1 MFDAELWK
9 KGGIY
14 EQATKTIHNYF
25 FVKAMELLNEGG
37 LLAFVTSRGVADTP
51 SNKFV
56 RDYLVS
62 HADLISA
69 IRLPDMLFMQTSG
82 IEVGSDLLVFQ
93 KHTHKASLSQRE
105 QLFLQVGREKA
116 DTTGTMTEYA
126 NKLFTLSKTTLATGS
141 RIAMNQYGKY
151 VRKYQWQGDENAMSQ
166 YLAALLKLDF
176 GRYFRKSLFTSE
188 GQDGI
193 HTQMSLFGSVA
204 VKQPPKGRRAYT
216 DEPEAWM
223 KEGAMVLFEGQVG
236 VIQYR
241 KSDLYQETATDFVP
255 VDEGKVNTDRANDYF
270 AIRKAYFELAI
281 KEQEKQMEQPQLRE
295 RLNACYDAFVAKWGF
310 FHENDNKEFI
320 MLDSL
325 GVEVF
330 TIEMQV
336 KGNIFKADIMREPV
350 AFKKIDT
357 TVQLTPAEALAS
369 SLNFYGCVDMGYLT
383 QTTGKDEDEVID
395 DLKGEI
401 FYNPA
406 TGEWEH
412 KGKFIARNVI
422 AKSKETGSY
431 LPDLTGKEKDWAETA
446 VKALEEAMPEAIPYE
461 ELDINMG
468 ERWIDTKLYADFATE
483 LFGTETDV
491 MYFDVNDTYLVRL
504 QGYSPIVY
512 NTYSVKNYN
521 GEDLFVHAL
530 QDTVPE
536 ITKEIERNGETVRVP
551 DEEAIQEAATK
562 IQEIRNRFNQWLDC
576 QPIEVRDEL
585 VRVYNERFNCYV
597 RPHYDGSAQT
607 FPQLS
612 FENFPYDSL
621 YPSQKDAICMIKQN
635 GGGICWHEVGTGK
648 TMIMCV
654 SAYEM
659 KRLGLVQK
667 PLIIGLKA
675 NVHEI
680 ADTFRKAYPSAKVLY
695 PGKEDFT
702 PANRKEVFSKIKNNN
717 WDCIILTHDQ
727 FAKIPLSEQT
737 MIDIFTEELADVE
750 RNLEVLEQSTMRYR
764 SGKMQD
770 GLEKR
775 KQNLTAK
782 LKELRMKINDR
793 KDDTVDFHSMGIDHI
808 FVDECHIFKNL
819 MFQTRHTRVAGIGN
833 TKGSQRAMNLLFAIR
848 DIQHRTGR
856 DLGAT
861 FLSGTVV
868 VNALTELYVMF
879 KYLRPRE
886 LQRQQISCFDAWAAI
901 FTQKTADYELNVT
914 GAIKRKE
921 RFRTYIKVP
930 ELAMFLREITDYRT
944 ADMINLDVPDKNV
957 RFLSHAPTIQQE
969 EMIGRLV
976 SFAHSGQWEDLGL
989 DTPEPDN
996 LDKAKMLV
1004 ATNVARKMALDM
1016 RLLGDKFSDD
1026 ADNKASICAR
1036 TIYDYYVK
1044 SNANRGT
1051 QFVFSDLGT
1060 YKPNEW
1066 NVYTDIKKKL
1076 VNLGIP
1082 ADEVQFIQC
1091 ATTERAR
1098 KRLFEDMNNGKV
1110 RVLFGSTTM
1119 LGTGVN
1125 AQQRAVAVHHLE
1137 IPWRPADMEQRNGR
1151 AVRKGNTVKLW
1162 GGNIV
1167 DIVIYGTEKTLD
1179 AYKFNLLR
1187 NKQMFINQINNGT
1200 IAVRRIDEGG
1210 MDEDNG
1216 MNFAEFVAVLSGNT
1230 DLLNKAKLDN
1240 KIMQLE
1246 KEQAIFKKERVR
1258 AERKIASNR
1267 EEVEKARRTKAG
1279 FINDWEYFNSYEGT
1293 KVTQLLNLPQATTE
1307 ETGREL
1313 HRIAKTYRSG
1323 AYGTIG
1329 TFAGLNLLVRSEY
1342 SITGVFDRN
1351 TFFVEG
1357 TSGLKYRC
1365 GLTGALPL
1373 GFVESAQ
1380 YPQATLNKLPS
1391 LIEKQQKAVERIE
1404 SEIPILQDIVDRQW
1418 SKADELVKLKL
1429 ECKELQ
1435 RKIDESLKD
1444 AERSLT
1450 PPETPATEYEPTT
1463 KAA

>member
-1 MFDAELWK
+1 
-9 KGGIY
+9 
-14 EQATKTIHNYF
+14 
-25 FVKAMELLNEGG
+25 
-37 LLAFVTSRGVADTP
+37 
-51 SNKFV
+51 
-56 RDYLVS
+56 
-62 HADLISA
+62 
-69 IRLPDMLFMQTSG
+69 
-82 IEVGSDLLVFQ
+82 
-93 KHTHKASLSQRE
+93 
-105 QLFLQVGREKA
+105 
-116 DTTGTMTEYA
+116 
-126 NKLFTLSKTTLATGS
+126 
-141 RIAMNQYGKY
+141 
-151 VRKYQWQGDENAMSQ
+151 MSQ

-236 VIQYR
+236 IIRYR
-241 KSDLYQETATDFVP
+241 KSELYQETATDFVP
-255 VDEGKVNTDRANDYF
+255 VDEGKVNTERANDYF
-270 AIRKAYFELAI
+270 SIRKAYFELAI
-281 KEQEKQMEQPQLRE
+281 KEQEEQTEQPHLRE

-310 FHENDNKEFI
+310 FHSNDNKEFI

-336 KGNIFKADIMREPV
+336 KGDIFKSDIMREPV

-357 TVQLTPAEALAS
+357 TVQLTPGEALAS
-369 SLNFYGCVDMGYLT
+369 CLNFYGCVDMDYLM

-412 KGKFIARNVI
+412 KGKFIAGNVI

-431 LPDLTGKEKDWAETA
+431 LPDLTGKEKDWTETA
-446 VKALEEAMPEAIPYE
+446 VKALEEAIPEAIPYE

-504 QGYSPIVY
+504 QGYSPVVY

-536 ITKEIERNGETVRVP
+536 ITKEIERNGEAVRVP

-621 YPSQKDAICMIKQN
+621 YPSQKDAIWMIKQN

-727 FAKIPLSEQT
+727 FAKIPQSEQT

-775 KQNLTAK
+775 KQNLAAK
-782 LKELRMKINDR
+782 LKELKMKINER
-793 KDDTVDFHSMGIDHI
+793 KDDAVDFHSMGIDHI

-819 MFQTRHTRVAGIGN
+819 IFQTRHTRVAGIGN

-957 RFLSHAPTIQQE
+957 HFLSHAPTIQQE

-1026 ADNKASICAR
+1026 AENKASICAR
-1036 TIYDYYVK
+1036 TIYEYYMR
-1044 SNANRGT
+1044 SNENRGT

-1066 NVYTDIKKKL
+1066 NVYTDIKEKL

-1082 ADEVQFIQC
+1082 TDEVQFIQC

-1162 GGNIV
+1162 GGNVV
-1167 DIVIYGTEKTLD
+1167 DVVIYGTEKTLD
-1179 AYKFNLLR
+1179 AYKFNLLK

-1216 MNFAEFVAVLSGNT
+1216 MNFAEFVAILSGNT

-1246 KEQAIFKKERVR
+1246 KEQTIFKKERIR
-1258 AERKIASNR
+1258 AERKITAGQ
-1267 EEVEKARRTKAG
+1267 EDMAKTQRTKAG
-1279 FINDWEYFNSYEGT
+1279 FIKDWEYFNSYEGT
-1293 KVTQLLNLPQATTE
+1293 KVTQLLNLPQATAE

-1329 TFAGLNLLVRSEY
+1329 TFTGLNLLVRSEY
-1342 SITGVFDRN
+1342 SINGTFDRN

-1391 LIEKQQKAVERIE
+1391 LIEKQQKTVERIE
-1404 SEIPILQDIVDRQW
+1404 SEIPILQDIVGRQW

-1450 PPETPATEYEPTT
+1450 PSETTAAEYEPTT